1 MFPIAKSRDK
11 AVVVSTSAATV
22 IARPLR
28 TDECREVVTALQGKV
43 ILCGVCSY
51 HRQAVTI
58 ALVHLGESVGTLRS
72 ELIDRS
78 KRTVF

>member
-1 MFPIAKSRDK
+1 MIPVTESGDET
-11 AVVVSTSAATV
+11 VVVTASAATV

-43 ILCGVCSY
+43 ILCGVCPY